1 MTIDDDRALLMAA
14 KARSRMA
21 EQAQER
27 TSVVILDSGKYTFY
41 VRNNVLF
48 CDRYHLKEWREFLG
62 DKAVHALFQEV
73 LELRERLAKRSAVE
87 TPVATDHAENLA
99 KALECFLSA
108 HDILSGVQSADDA
121 TGQNDASEGGFH
133 DKANDAWRAM
143 RTALHEYRKRGAVKT
158 VIVPALP
165 TGPLTPELIAEAE
178 HRLSKAGLA
187 LGSTQCASC
196 GLNHGACC
204 C

>member
-1 MTIDDDRALLMAA
+1 MTIDDDRAVLMAA

-21 EQAQER
+21 EQAQEPEP
-27 TSVVILDSGKYTFY
+27 TPVVILDSGKYTFY

-73 LELRERLAKRSAVE
+73 LELRERLAKLSAVE
-87 TPVATDHAENLA
+87 TKAES
-99 KALECFLSA
+99 E
-108 HDILSGVQSADDA
+108 QS
-121 TGQNDASEGGFH
+121 
-133 DKANDAWRAM
+133 
-143 RTALHEYRKRGAVKT
+143 VKQR
-158 VIVPALP
+158 
-165 TGPLTPELIAEAE
+165 AEA
-178 HRLSKAGLA
+178 AGVSYVGEKFMPSPEKTSDA
-187 LGSTQCASC
+187 ARPSTQCASC